1 MDPALKNDL
10 TDRIR
15 KKAETF
21 GLGDILQ
28 HSFVRQYDTKT

>member
-1 MDPALKNDL
+1 MDSTLKNEL

-28 HSFVRQYDTKT
+28 NSFVRQYDSKT